1 LALNS
6 PRTCLGKVS
15 DQKKKERK
23 EELFAERNLECGQ
36 MSSFFRCLSI
46 ERSMI
51 KAKALLNFF
60 LPDLALCFNVVA
72 RPRDGFRVY

>member
-1 LALNS
+1 
-6 PRTCLGKVS
+6 
-15 DQKKKERK
+15 
-23 EELFAERNLECGQ
+23 

-46 ERSMI
+46 PNDRGKRPINLERSMI